1 MAEKTPQIGENG
13 EILRYN
19 RRAARDLAFKYVFQW
34 NVIGS
39 DVAETMEEL
48 YGMHFKPVDVEYIK
62 NTVKTVIE
70 NKDMIDG
77 LIEENSKGWKKD
89 RLSSVCLAILRVA
102 LAEMYFMDDI
112 PDKVSINEAIELA
125 KTYDTPEVAVYVNG
139 VLGKIQAVKGK
150 E

>member
-19 RRAARDLAFKYVFQW
+19 RRTARDLAFKYVFQW
-34 NVIGS
+34 NVVDS
-39 DVAETMEEL
+39 DIAETMEEL
-48 YGMHFKPVDVEYIK
+48 YGMHFKPIDVEYIK

-112 PDKVSINEAIELA
+112 PEKISINEAVELA
-125 KTYDTPEVAVYVNG
+125 KTYDTPEVAAYVNG
-139 VLGKIQAVKGK
+139 VLGKIQTAKG

>member
-19 RRAARDLAFKYVFQW
+19 RRTARDLAFKYVFQW
-34 NVIGS
+34 NVVGS
-39 DVAETMEEL
+39 DIAETIEEL
-48 YGMHFKPVDVEYIK
+48 YGMHFKPIDVEYIK
-62 NTVKTVIE
+62 NTVKAVIE

-89 RLSSVCLAILRVA
+89 RLSSVCLAILRIA

-112 PDKVSINEAIELA
+112 PEKVSINEAVELA
-125 KTYDTPEVAVYVNG
+125 KTYDTPEVAAYVNG
-139 VLGKIQAVKGK
+139 VLGKIQTAKG

>member
-19 RRAARDLAFKYVFQW
+19 RRTARDLAFKYVFQW
-34 NVIGS
+34 NVVGS
-39 DVAETMEEL
+39 DIEETMEEL
-48 YGMHFKPVDVEYIK
+48 YGMHFKPIDVEYIK
-62 NTVKTVIE
+62 NTVKAVIE

-89 RLSSVCLAILRVA
+89 RLSSVCLAILRIA

-112 PDKVSINEAIELA
+112 PEKVSINEAVELA
-125 KTYDTPEVAVYVNG
+125 KTYDTPEVAAYVNG
-139 VLGKIQAVKGK
+139 VLGKIQTAKG

>member
-19 RRAARDLAFKYVFQW
+19 RRTARDLAFKYVFQW
-34 NVIGS
+34 NVVGS
-39 DVAETMEEL
+39 DIAETMEEL
-48 YGMHFKPVDVEYIK
+48 YGMHFKPIDVEYIK
-62 NTVKTVIE
+62 NTVKAVIG

-89 RLSSVCLAILRVA
+89 RLSSVCLAILRIA

-112 PDKVSINEAIELA
+112 PEKVSINEAVELA
-125 KTYDTPEVAVYVNG
+125 KTYDTPEVAAYVNG
-139 VLGKIQAVKGK
+139 VLGKIQTAKG

>member
-19 RRAARDLAFKYVFQW
+19 RRMARDLAFKYVFQW
-34 NVIGS
+34 NVVGS
-39 DVAETMEEL
+39 DIAETMEEL
-48 YGMHFKPVDVEYIK
+48 YGMHFKPIDVEYIK

-112 PDKVSINEAIELA
+112 PEKVSINEAVELA
-125 KTYDTPEVAVYVNG
+125 KTYDTPEVAAYVNG
-139 VLGKIQAVKGK
+139 VLGKIQTAKG

>member
-19 RRAARDLAFKYVFQW
+19 RRTARDLAFKYVFQW

-39 DVAETMEEL
+39 DIAEVMEEL

-139 VLGKIQAVKGK
+139 VLGKIQAVK

>member
-19 RRAARDLAFKYVFQW
+19 RRTARDLAFKYVFQW
-34 NVIGS
+34 NVVGS
-39 DVAETMEEL
+39 DIAETMEEL
-48 YGMHFKPVDVEYIK
+48 YGMHFKPIDVEYIK

-89 RLSSVCLAILRVA
+89 RLSSVCLAILRIA

-112 PDKVSINEAIELA
+112 PEKVSINEAVELA
-125 KTYDTPEVAVYVNG
+125 KTYDTPEVAAYVNG
-139 VLGKIQAVKGK
+139 VLGKIQTAMG

>member
-1 MAEKTPQIGENG
+1 MAEKTPQIGETG

-19 RRAARDLAFKYVFQW
+19 RRTERDLAFKYVFQW
-34 NVIGS
+34 NVVGS
-39 DVAETMEEL
+39 DITENMEEL
-48 YGMHFKPVDVEYIK
+48 YGMHFKPVDAEYIK

-102 LAEMYFMDDI
+102 LVEVYFMDDI
-112 PDKVSINEAIELA
+112 PEKVYINEVVELA

-139 VLGKIQAVKGK
+139 VLGKR
-150 E
+150 

>member
-19 RRAARDLAFKYVFQW
+19 RRTARDLAFKYVFQW
-34 NVIGS
+34 NVVGS
-39 DVAETMEEL
+39 DIAETMEEL
-48 YGMHFKPVDVEYIK
+48 YGMHFKPIDVEYIK

-112 PDKVSINEAIELA
+112 PEKVSINEAVELA
-125 KTYDTPEVAVYVNG
+125 KTYDTPEVAAYVNG
-139 VLGKIQAVKGK
+139 VLGKIQTAKG

>member
-19 RRAARDLAFKYVFQW
+19 RRTARDLAFKYVFQW
-34 NVIGS
+34 NVVGS
-39 DVAETMEEL
+39 DITETMEEL
-48 YGMHFKPVDVEYIK
+48 YGMHFKPVDAEYIK
-62 NTVKTVIE
+62 NTVKTVIG

-112 PDKVSINEAIELA
+112 PEKVSINEAVELA

-139 VLGKIQAVKGK
+139 VLGKIQTAKG

>member
-19 RRAARDLAFKYVFQW
+19 RRTARDLAFKYVFQW
-34 NVIGS
+34 NVVGS
-39 DVAETMEEL
+39 DIAETMEEL
-48 YGMHFKPVDVEYIK
+48 YGMHFKPIDVEYIK
-62 NTVKTVIE
+62 NTVKTVIK

-112 PDKVSINEAIELA
+112 PEKVSINEAVELA
-125 KTYDTPEVAVYVNG
+125 KTYDTPEVAAYVNG
-139 VLGKIQAVKGK
+139 VLGKIQTAKG

>member
-19 RRAARDLAFKYVFQW
+19 RRTARDLAFKYVFQW
-34 NVIGS
+34 NVVGS
-39 DVAETMEEL
+39 DIAETMEEL
-48 YGMHFKPVDVEYIK
+48 YGMHFKPIDVEYIK

-89 RLSSVCLAILRVA
+89 RLSSVCLAILRIA

-112 PDKVSINEAIELA
+112 PEKVSINEAVELA
-125 KTYDTPEVAVYVNG
+125 KTYDTPEVAAYVNG
-139 VLGKIQAVKGK
+139 VLGKIQTAKG